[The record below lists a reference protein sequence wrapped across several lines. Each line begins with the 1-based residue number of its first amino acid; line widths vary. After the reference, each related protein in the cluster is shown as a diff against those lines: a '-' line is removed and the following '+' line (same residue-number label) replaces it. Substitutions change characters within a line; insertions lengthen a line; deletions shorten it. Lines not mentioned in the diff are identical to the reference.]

1 MKIKQHYGWGLFLI
15 MALAPF
21 VLSLYYVNI
30 LTEIFIFA
38 VFAIG
43 LNILVGQTGL
53 VSLGH
58 AAFFGAGAYATGI
71 AATNL
76 SPNIFLIILIG
87 VLISGVLALVM
98 GFFAIKANGFYF
110 LMLTLAFAQIV
121 YSIVYQWKD
130 VTGGSNGLSGI
141 ATPVL
146 FGNFELSNPVLI
158 YYFILVV
165 FAIILFIVNRLLH
178 SPLGYVFI
186 GIRNIFGL
194 RFIAAIPVA

>member
-1 MKIKQHYGWGLFLI
+1 

-38 VFAIG
+38 VFAVG

-71 AATNL
+71 AASNL

-87 VLISGVLALVM
+87 VLISAVLALVM

-110 LMLTLAFAQIV
+110 LMLTLAFCTNCLLYCLPV
-121 YSIVYQWKD
+121 EGCNGWFQWF
-130 VTGGSNGLSGI
+130 I
-141 ATPVL
+141 RY
-146 FGNFELSNPVLI
+146 SNPCTVWE
-158 YYFILVV
+158 F
-165 FAIILFIVNRLLH
+165 
-178 SPLGYVFI
+178 
-186 GIRNIFGL
+186 
-194 RFIAAIPVA
+194 

>member
-71 AATNL
+71 AAINL

-87 VLISGVLALVM
+87 VLISASAGIGNGVLCYQGKWFLFYHVDTCIRTNCLLYCLPVE
-98 GFFAIKANGFYF
+98 GCNGWF
-110 LMLTLAFAQIV
+110 
-121 YSIVYQWKD
+121 QWFIRD
-130 VTGGSNGLSGI
+130 
-141 ATPVL
+141 
-146 FGNFELSNPVLI
+146 SNPCTVRE
-158 YYFILVV
+158 F
-165 FAIILFIVNRLLH
+165 
-178 SPLGYVFI
+178 
-186 GIRNIFGL
+186 
-194 RFIAAIPVA
+194 

>member
-1 MKIKQHYGWGLFLI
+1 
-15 MALAPF
+15 
-21 VLSLYYVNI
+21 
-30 LTEIFIFA
+30 
-38 VFAIG
+38 
-43 LNILVGQTGL
+43 
-53 VSLGH
+53 
-58 AAFFGAGAYATGI
+58 
-71 AATNL
+71 
-76 SPNIFLIILIG
+76 
-87 VLISGVLALVM
+87 M

-141 ATPVL
+141 PTPVL

-186 GIRNIFGL
+186 GIRENEAKNEIKWVQY
-194 RFIAAIPVA
+194 RFL

>member
-71 AATNL
+71 AASNL

-87 VLISGVLALVM
+87 VLISASAGSSNGVLCYQGTMV
-98 GFFAIKANGFYF
+98 
-110 LMLTLAFAQIV
+110 
-121 YSIVYQWKD
+121 SI
-130 VTGGSNGLSGI
+130 
-141 ATPVL
+141 
-146 FGNFELSNPVLI
+146 F
-158 YYFILVV
+158 
-165 FAIILFIVNRLLH
+165 
-178 SPLGYVFI
+178 
-186 GIRNIFGL
+186 
-194 RFIAAIPVA
+194 

>member
-71 AATNL
+71 AASNL

-87 VLISGVLALVM
+87 VLISAVLALVM
-98 GFFAIKANGFYF
+98 GFFAIKAQWFLFFDVDTCIRTNCLLYCLPVEGCNGW
-110 LMLTLAFAQIV
+110 I
-121 YSIVYQWKD
+121 QWF
-130 VTGGSNGLSGI
+130 I
-141 ATPVL
+141 RYC
-146 FGNFELSNPVLI
+146 NPCTVRE
-158 YYFILVV
+158 F
-165 FAIILFIVNRLLH
+165 
-178 SPLGYVFI
+178 
-186 GIRNIFGL
+186 
-194 RFIAAIPVA
+194 